1 MQTRQH
7 DDGRETR
14 AVAFELRAAG
24 EDGAIEGYGSV
35 FGVRDSYED
44 VISPGAFAKSIAEHR
59 ANGTMPALLW
69 QHDADKPIGVWE
81 EVKEDS
87 KGLMLRGRLAMDTAR
102 GKEAYSL
109 LKMGALNGL
118 SIGFVAKSWDYDTET
133 DIRTLTAVELW
144 EVSIVTFPA
153 NGKARITNIKSGID
167 TIKTPKDAERILRDA
182 GLSKADA
189 LSIVSRVMR
198 LGEERREAAES
209 TARVVRAAEELAR
222 AMSQN

>member
-7 DDGRETR
+7 DGRETR

-24 EDGAIEGYGSV
+24 EDGVIEGYGSV